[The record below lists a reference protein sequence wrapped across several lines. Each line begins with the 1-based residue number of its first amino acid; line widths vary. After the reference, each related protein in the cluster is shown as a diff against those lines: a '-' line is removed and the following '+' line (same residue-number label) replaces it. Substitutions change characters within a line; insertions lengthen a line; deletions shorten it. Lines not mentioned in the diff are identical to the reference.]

1 MLIRML
7 VLEDTEAFV
16 SCIFIFT
23 FFFFFGSLIS
33 YLLHLFDARED
44 KI

>member
-23 FFFFFGSLIS
+23 FFFFGSLIS